1 MIYSIIEVLN
11 YFCAINQDKREANH
25 YEGDKLGEKINM
37 HCHGVES
44 NGYKCSCI
52 VTKPKFTLQHHI

>member
-37 HCHGVES
+37 HCHGV
-44 NGYKCSCI
+44 
-52 VTKPKFTLQHHI
+52 